1 MSQFD
6 KIIPQKTGT
15 ALTRLGA
22 EPKLVW
28 RGAESG
34 LARSKNRLGLGAWK
48 DQNGTERC
56 EHRINIQAVSVML
69 ADQCLSLKYVDSSES
84 S

>member
-28 RGAESG
+28 RGAETG
-34 LARSKNRLGLGAWK
+34 LARSKNRLGTKRWE
-48 DQNGTERC
+48 N
-56 EHRINIQAVSVML
+56 RINIQAVSVDGGRP
-69 ADQCLSLKYVDSSES
+69 AHA
-84 S
+84 